1 MLMKLFDTHF
11 HYCGEVS
18 PDEYFS
24 SVKTPELAWL
34 LAAGAGFDES
44 KKAQLFAERIKCA
57 WFAAGAHPHSASG
70 YVHDITMFEEFKGH
84 PKLAA
89 VGELGLDFYY
99 ENSEKKIQYA
109 VFEKFLAL
117 ALDWK
122 LPAIVHCRDKDDKFD
137 AYAECYEL
145 LKDFSRSGGRFV
157 VHCFAGTPAWA
168 EKFLELGAFVGI
180 AGIATFPKAVNI
192 HENIRVIPNDRML
205 IETDSP
211 YLAPVPY
218 RGKIN
223 NPGYLIK
230 IAEKIALLRGCPVED
245 IADITTANAFNFFN
259 IKETAE
265 NEILSGKSI
274 GM

>member
-1 MLMKLFDTHF
+1 MLMELFDTHF
-11 HYCGEVS
+11 HFYGDVS
-18 PDEYFS
+18 PEEYLAA
-24 SVKTPELAWL
+24 VKTPELAWL
-34 LAAGAGFDES
+34 LAAGANFDES
-44 KKAQLFAERIKCA
+44 GKAQLFAECIECA
-57 WFAAGAHPHSASG
+57 WFAAGVHPHSASE
-70 YVHDITMFEEFKGH
+70 YAHDIAMFDKFKGH

-137 AYAECYEL
+137 AYAECYTL
-145 LKDFSRSGGRFV
+145 LQDFARSGGRFV

-168 EKFLELGAFVGI
+168 EKFLELGAFIGI
-180 AGIATFPKAVNI
+180 TGIVTFPKAVNI
-192 HENIRVIPNDRML
+192 HENIRVIPDDRLL

-218 RGKIN
+218 RGKTN

-230 IAEKIALLRGCPVED
+230 VAEKIASLRGCPVED
-245 IADITTANAFNFFN
+245 IADITTANAFRFFN
-259 IKETAE
+259 IKETTE
-265 NEILSGKSI
+265 K
-274 GM
+274 